1 VGSLQAEAETEGR
14 RMSILELQ
22 SVEKV
27 FGGLKAINKVSF
39 HVEPKQIFGLIG
51 PNGAG
56 KTTVFNVVTGVYK
69 PDGGRVLFDG
79 DDVSG
84 WNPARIASR
93 GIARTFQNIRLFRSM
108 TVEQNVM
115 VAGFRVAKA
124 GLFAAIVRNEA
135 FDAEERDLKKRASEL
150 LEIFK
155 LADLANEPADSLP
168 YGSQRRL
175 EIARALMLSP
185 KLLLLDEPA
194 AGMNSNEAGELE
206 KQIRFLRDELD
217 LTVVLVEHNMSVV
230 MAVCENIHV
239 VDHGETI
246 AEGKPAE
253 IKAHPKVLAAYLG
266 EEDEEAAVSEMA
278 ALSRPMHA
286 KPED

>member
-1 VGSLQAEAETEGR
+1 
-14 RMSILELQ
+14 MSILELQ

-278 ALSRPMHA
+278 ALSRPVHA
-286 KPED
+286 KPEDQENG

>member
-1 VGSLQAEAETEGR
+1 VT
-14 RMSILELQ
+14 ILRLEKIL
-22 SVEKV
+22 KV
-27 FGGLKAINKVSF
+27 FGGLKAIAEVSF
-39 HVEPKQIFGLIG
+39 SVEPQQIFGLIG

-56 KTTVFNVVTGVYK
+56 KTTIFNVITGVYQ
-69 PDGGRVLFDG
+69 PDGGKVLFDG
-79 DDVSG
+79 DDISG
-84 WNPARIASR
+84 WQPAKVAAR

-115 VAGFRVAKA
+115 VAGFRIHKA
-124 GLFAAIVRNEA
+124 GMLSAVLRNRRFEDDEKE
-135 FDAEERDLKKRASEL
+135 FRRRATEL
-150 LEIFK
+150 LDIFGLK
-155 LADLANEPADSLP
+155 DLANEPADSLP

-194 AGMNSNEAGELE
+194 AGMNSQEAQGLI
-206 KQIRFLRDELD
+206 KQIRFLRDEMK

-246 AEGKPAE
+246 AEGPPEVVKE
-253 IKAHPKVLAAYLG
+253 HPKVLAAYLG
-266 EEDEEAAVSEMA
+266 EESEEEAVKDYEAISSPRHEI
-278 ALSRPMHA
+278 
-286 KPED
+286 PEPPSDG

>member
-1 VGSLQAEAETEGR
+1 
-14 RMSILELQ
+14 MSILELQ

-27 FGGLKAINKVSF
+27 FGGLRAINKVSF

-155 LADLANEPADSLP
+155 LKDLAGEPADSLP

-194 AGMNSNEAGELE
+194 AGMNSSEAGELE
-206 KQIRFLRDELD
+206 KQIRFLRDELG

-230 MAVCENIHV
+230 MAVCESIHV

-278 ALSRPMHA
+278 ALSRPMQD
-286 KPED
+286 KPEDQENG

>member
-1 VGSLQAEAETEGR
+1 
-14 RMSILELQ
+14 MSVLRLEKI
-22 SVEKV
+22 EKV
-27 FGGLKAINKVSF
+27 FGGLRAIGGVSF
-39 HVEPKQIFGLIG
+39 SVEPKQIFGLIG

-69 PDGGRVLFDG
+69 PDGGKVLFDG

-115 VAGFRVAKA
+115 VAGIRVAKA
-124 GLFAAIVRNEA
+124 GLFAAVVRNGA
-135 FDAEERDLKKRASEL
+135 FDTDERELRKRASEL

-155 LADLANEPADSLP
+155 LKDLAAEPADSLP

-194 AGMNSNEAGELE
+194 AGMNSSEAAELE
-206 KQIRFLRDELD
+206 KQIRFLRDD
-217 LTVVLVEHNMSVV
+217 LGLTIVLVEHNMSVV

-253 IKAHPKVLAAYLG
+253 IKEHPKVLAAYLG
-266 EEDEEAAVSEMA
+266 EEDEEAAVQEIE
-278 ALSRPMHA
+278 ALSRPFHA
-286 KPED
+286 PPEGGDGG